1 MDGLIKK
8 ITSGP
13 TPAVPSHYSED
24 WKSVVRWM
32 LSKDEDQR
40 PTAEDILKLP
50 WLQVWRRKEG
60 SAGVGRL
67 KVPEAWMGWLES
79 WKVPEA
85 WVG

>member
-1 MDGLIKK
+1 MQAFNMDGLIKK

-40 PTAEDILKLP
+40 PTADDILKLP
-50 WLQVWRRKEG
+50 WLQVRG
-60 SAGVGRL
+60 T
-67 KVPEAWMGWLES
+67 EAET
-79 WKVPEA
+79 
-85 WVG
+85 